1 MEKRVI
7 SIFVAATLPAAAA
20 DSFTQQEARAQTL
33 VEGLSAVFQAPAFKG
48 AAPSRIRLVA
58 QKRGQPWG
66 NNLPPV
72 WVADLQTPQGVRGH
86 LMWEDG
92 AAGRLVEFALDE
104 PVSPLPAHGGILA
117 GLQGIQQ
124 FPVSGKEG
132 RNVASGCVPTAAG
145 ILIRFWTQSRFPGW
159 AGDAP
164 KDSRR
169 GTEALT
175 DRIRKKLRMIEIPDT
190 SGYTDDGMML
200 SGALPEDLKRAV
212 SLDAAEQGVAVRAE
226 YHRFSGEL
234 LREEIS
240 NGRPVLLDCLVR
252 LPHKPE
258 LSWGHEITGVG
269 WLRWEGRLFA
279 GVRDNFFP
287 TRSNEATRWI
297 GEEAFGGILTV
308 HPEPVP

>member
-1 MEKRVI
+1 MRNRI
-7 SIFVAATLPAAAA
+7 LFALVAATLPAAAE
-20 DSFTQQEARAQTL
+20 DSTAIQEARARSL
-33 VEGLSAVFQAPAFKG
+33 LEGLSAVFQPPAFAG
-48 AAPSRIRLVA
+48 TVPSRLRLVA
-58 QKRGQPWG
+58 QKPGQLWG

-72 WVADLQTPQGVRGH
+72 WVADMETPRGVRGH

-104 PVSPLPAHGGILA
+104 PVSPLPAHGGLLT
-117 GLQGIQQ
+117 GLKGIQQ

-132 RNVASGCVPTAAG
+132 RSVASGCVPTAAG
-145 ILIRFWTQSRFPGW
+145 ILIRFWSETRLSNW

-164 KDSRR
+164 KGGRE
-169 GTEALT
+169 GTEALAS
-175 DRIRKKLRMIEIPDT
+175 RIRKRLRMMEIPDS
-190 SGYTDDGMML
+190 SGYTDDGMTL
-200 SGALPEDLKRAV
+200 SGALPEDLKRAI
-212 SLDAAEQGVAVRAE
+212 SRDAAEQGISVRTE
-226 YHRFSGEL
+226 YGRFSAEL

-269 WLRWEGRLFA
+269 WLEWEGLRFA

-287 TRSNEATRWI
+287 TRNDETTRWI
-297 GEEAFGGILTV
+297 REEAFGGILTV
-308 HPEPVP
+308 HPGAER